1 MNSILLVEDDT
12 GIASFMKLEL
22 THEGYSVDT
31 AEDGRSG
38 LELFEAKQYQLVLLD
53 IMLPVLNGIEVLRRI
68 RKISTVPVILVS
80 ARSETTDAVTGLDS
94 GADDYITK
102 PFAIE
107 ELLARIR
114 SALRRNNF
122 TGKNPEAEQSSI
134 IKSLSPVQTTCCFYI
149 WHRRKEKHY
158 PGNRLLI
165 LCGDRITISTV
176 ILWMYMS
183 DFYGQNSIPLLT
195 AKKKYRLLSK
205 PCGASV
211 IVSWATDNETLFKPV
226 HFCPYRYYPLY
237 TDFLLGTFFFQYYYS
252 CNQDTYFQPK

>member
-134 IKSLSPVQTTCCFYI
+134 IIRNIEIDTNACLVYKDGKEIPLTRTEYMLLLYLAQNKGKTLSREQIIDFVWGQDHYI
-149 WHRRKEKHY
+149 DCNSVDVYVRFLRTKLDPPADGKEKIPSIIKTMRGIGY
-158 PGNRLLI
+158 CI
-165 LCGDRITISTV
+165 MGD
-176 ILWMYMS
+176 
-183 DFYGQNSIPLLT
+183 
-195 AKKKYRLLSK
+195 
-205 PCGASV
+205 
-211 IVSWATDNETLFKPV
+211 
-226 HFCPYRYYPLY
+226 
-237 TDFLLGTFFFQYYYS
+237 
-252 CNQDTYFQPK
+252 